1 MLVALVL
8 LVGGLVWQRQR
19 PPQAV
24 PMVAA
29 VPPATH
35 PDASTAAV
43 AAPNNPAN
51 APDAELRSI
60 PAFVTSLSIDLPP
73 LDPASPAHLLLIPTL
88 DIRLAMA
95 EPGRWRQ
102 KIEQQRPAIIRQLL
116 NRLASV
122 PYAELVQPDGGRYL
136 AKLLESAIVD
146 SIGLD
151 TSPATTD
158 APPLRPLEVQ
168 LPQAYSVR

>member
-1 MLVALVL
+1 V
-8 LVGGLVWQRQR
+8 
-19 PPQAV
+19 
-24 PMVAA
+24 
-29 VPPATH
+29 
-35 PDASTAAV
+35 
-43 AAPNNPAN
+43 PNNPVN
-51 APDAELRSI
+51 PPDAEARSL
-60 PAFVTSLSIDLPP
+60 PAFVTSLSIELPP
-73 LDPASPAHLLLIPTL
+73 LDPASPAHLLQIPTL

-116 NRLASV
+116 GRLASAQ
-122 PYAELVQPDGGRYL
+122 YAELVLPDGGIYL

-146 SIGLD
+146 SVGLE
-151 TSPATTD
+151 TAPATPD